1 MRRFLIA
8 SHGHLASGLKSSIK
22 ILTRDDSMVKAVDCY
37 IDESDF
43 TPKIQDFIDSVQP
56 DDEAIIF
63 TDLMGGSVCNKVMTL
78 KPELKGIMHV
88 TGVNLITILGC
99 ILADEKLT
107 PDSVDQIVLDGSSMI
122 KRIEPSLD
130 EAGLEETSSDDFFA

>member
-63 TDLMGGSVCNKVMTL
+63 TDLMGGS
-78 KPELKGIMHV
+78 
-88 TGVNLITILGC
+88 
-99 ILADEKLT
+99 
-107 PDSVDQIVLDGSSMI
+107 
-122 KRIEPSLD
+122 
-130 EAGLEETSSDDFFA
+130 